1 MELLKEVFQG
11 SRIERWRINQRLLS
25 YTTQGSGLAENVQ
38 KPVKKEVSF
47 DYKKVQIQIKINVLL
62 KKKQKPDN
70 VDCESINLTN
80 LSWFYCTKKDY
91 WCHQYHRTL
100 LHMQTPSPHPK
111 ARYNEGF
118 KEGQRL
124 LRLSTTR
131 KVSVASKQFSF
142 LSQLLRK

>member
-62 KKKQKPDN
+62 KKK
-70 VDCESINLTN
+70 
-80 LSWFYCTKKDY
+80 
-91 WCHQYHRTL
+91 
-100 LHMQTPSPHPK
+100 
-111 ARYNEGF
+111 
-118 KEGQRL
+118 
-124 LRLSTTR
+124 
-131 KVSVASKQFSF
+131 
-142 LSQLLRK
+142 